1 MRRFDKLKNINKVN
15 LLNEARYLESKGFIN
30 EGLLTEIDV
39 YQYKFNNYHEY
50 ITDRFI
56 ATFNADGLRYSV
68 VIEHNP
74 AKSSFGEFEVS
85 FSVDSQ
91 KHTSERQGRD
101 LKHLN
106 SVLYTVLEITEKTV
120 KRYKIQKIKFEGA
133 GDDKDTDMFDTL
145 RSRLYNRLVDNRYP
159 SDAISKIGRYTY
171 IDMSKVFPDEIS
183 SENIKLNSL
192 IDLLLIISDEDPN
205 KESIMRSVDGL
216 NDDNFNLSTDSI
228 LNSELGDIYI
238 DISVSS
244 LSKEYDVSY
253 NIYDINE
260 EESESFERFKDLYKF
275 IEDRFINVERNTGND
290 ITPEVPELDNTKE
303 TNLSNE
309 EHEAELIKNAFN
321 NIGESGSEINH
332 MTVNPDGYMFGSFN
346 IYINKNGEKI
356 RYSFFPRKNKINKN
370 FTLSIHTKTDRPK
383 NYTFNNINE
392 LITFINS
399 LN

>member
-15 LLNEARYLESKGFIN
+15 LLNEFRYLESKGFIN

-101 LKHLN
+101 IKHLN

-183 SENIKLNSL
+183 GENIKLNRL
-192 IDLLLIISDEDPN
+192 IDLLLMISDEEPN

-238 DISVSS
+238 DINVSS

-275 IEDRFINVERNTGND
+275 IEGRFINVEKNTGND
-290 ITPEVPELDNTKE
+290 VTPEVPELDTKKQ
-303 TNLSNE
+303 
-309 EHEAELIKNAFN
+309 I
-321 NIGESGSEINH
+321 
-332 MTVNPDGYMFGSFN
+332 
-346 IYINKNGEKI
+346 GEKI
-356 RYSFFPRKNKINKN
+356 MSALEKKGKLIGYNTN
-370 FTLSIHTKTDRPK
+370 TEGTKYENLDFYISTWVKTKQEPS
-383 NYTFNNINE
+383 YTIDITILVSSDSDILLYWAYIGDGKEVVNSSKFNNLND
-392 LITFINS
+392 LIETIGK
-399 LN
+399 L